1 MRRERGRQ
9 KDTATAVKRT
19 VAGQER
25 GREEGGGR
33 REIRV
38 PPMLD
43 MPKLLEKGAH
53 TWDRWEVFTLKPEYQ
68 MAS

>member
-1 MRRERGRQ
+1 MRRER
-9 KDTATAVKRT
+9 RT
-19 VAGQER
+19 ERHSHSCDENSCRPGERER
-25 GREEGGGR
+25 GGR
-33 REIRV
+33 SKIRV